1 VGPREPR
8 TILRG
13 LCMYARHIGSR
24 WKRLHLRQLRANDT
38 RFKSLDYA
46 NMPQSKQNISQI
58 EPVDVV
64 F

>member
-1 VGPREPR
+1 MHGASATLETPSFKAIVRI
-8 TILRG
+8 TI
-13 LCMYARHIGSR
+13 CY
-24 WKRLHLRQLRANDT
+24 
-38 RFKSLDYA
+38 FKSLDYA